1 MTALRTEEPA
11 QRAASRTIL
20 AVELG
25 AAAAGAVEAA
35 AVMARLTGADLI
47 ERRLVHRHEGH
58 EIAATAR
65 EEAADL
71 VVLDARS
78 HPSRHVARLLRP
90 ALNAGFRVLALPA
103 DAPAELRLERI
114 GVAHDGS
121 RDAQRALMTAID
133 LVGSA
138 RAEVARFDVI
148 YVDDALERSDEPH
161 VHELASRRDAI
172 IEWWL
177 DALSDE
183 APAIVC
189 PLRLVGE
196 PARALADLSRDLD
209 LLILGTRRRRLRSL
223 VASSVSDSLLAH
235 ASCPLL
241 IVPDR

>member
-1 MTALRTEEPA
+1 MTALRADERKH
-11 QRAASRTIL
+11 RAALRTIL

-25 AAAAGAVEAA
+25 PSADGAVEAA

-47 ERRLVHRHEGH
+47 ERRLEHQHNGH
-58 EIAATAR
+58 EIVATAR

-78 HPSRHVARLLRP
+78 HPLRHVARLLRP
-90 ALNAGFRVLALPA
+90 SLDAGFGVLAVPPA
-103 DAPAELRLERI
+103 APAELRLERI
-114 GVAHDGS
+114 GVGHDGS

-138 RAEVARFDVI
+138 GAEVARFDVV
-148 YVDDALERSDEPH
+148 YADDAFEPSDEPH
-161 VHELASRRDAI
+161 VHELASRRDAM

-177 DALSDE
+177 GALCDE
-183 APAIVC
+183 VPAIVR

-196 PARALADLSRDLD
+196 PARALADLSHDLD
-209 LLILGTRRRRLRSL
+209 LLIVGTRRRRLRSL